1 MPFRLCL
8 TLLTYVAAAFDPTAW
23 LDGACGR
30 PRGRGV
36 IVVATRFMQGQG
48 QFPALVGA
56 RLEQI
61 LTVTIPSMAAQT
73 DRCFFWVVAT
83 DPALP
88 AEPRKRLEAALA
100 IMPHA
105 RLVDST
111 EPITIGAP
119 RIAQLL
125 AKRAFGPGPWR
136 GVKEL
141 TVVTLDA
148 DDALHAAYVRYLND
162 WRLAAPQL
170 TPERNYAYACA
181 SRAMK
186 WSGSVDGRHGFSNEN
201 HDGEKSGHKGCL
213 NSGLAMAQR
222 VAPGGFFD
230 TCEPRP
236 CHFKHPELRE
246 KVPVEVVVVKR
257 GGRPITSSPVLRVR
271 SITSTGGRGGGKIHG
286 RNATRSGAQQVDAA
300 HLKAAFGVDGAAL
313 EKLTTYLKAHE
324 ADVAREML
332 SHRNATGCS
341 DVYMGSCARD
351 RAGKESEIPNFKAS
365 YLGQFPLVSADFW
378 TSDHLSERSRSMD
391 AFSGTHARG
400 TLMLKRT

>member
-1 MPFRLCL
+1 MPFPKQLIA
-8 TLLTYVAAAFDPTAW
+8 LLTYFATAFDPTAW

-88 AEPRKRLEAALA
+88 AEPRKRLEDALA
-100 IMPHA
+100 VMPHA

-186 WSGSVDGRHGFSNEN
+186 WSGSVGGRHGFSNEN
-201 HDGEKSGHKGCL
+201 HDGEKLC
-213 NSGLAMAQR
+213 
-222 VAPGGFFD
+222 
-230 TCEPRP
+230 
-236 CHFKHPELRE
+236 
-246 KVPVEVVVVKR
+246 
-257 GGRPITSSPVLRVR
+257 
-271 SITSTGGRGGGKIHG
+271 
-286 RNATRSGAQQVDAA
+286 
-300 HLKAAFGVDGAAL
+300 
-313 EKLTTYLKAHE
+313 
-324 ADVAREML
+324 
-332 SHRNATGCS
+332 
-341 DVYMGSCARD
+341 
-351 RAGKESEIPNFKAS
+351 
-365 YLGQFPLVSADFW
+365 
-378 TSDHLSERSRSMD
+378 
-391 AFSGTHARG
+391 
-400 TLMLKRT
+400 